1 MAQVDPDTPL
11 LPSVLDRLLDD
22 APDRSVDPP
31 VSRGQALAELRRA
44 VGRDL
49 ENLLNTRQRCK
60 APPADLKELDRSLV
74 NYGIPDFTGADMAT
88 VEKRDAFRAQ
98 VERLIRRL
106 EPRFVEVTVRMLDN
120 IDPEDRTLRFRIE
133 ALMYAD
139 PAPEPIVL
147 DSVLEPVSRNFSVR
161 DRGHG

>member
-1 MAQVDPDTPL
+1 
-11 LPSVLDRLLDD
+11 
-22 APDRSVDPP
+22 
-31 VSRGQALAELRRA
+31 
-44 VGRDL
+44 
-49 ENLLNTRQRCK
+49 
-60 APPADLKELDRSLV
+60 
-74 NYGIPDFTGADMAT
+74 
-88 VEKRDAFRAQ
+88 
-98 VERLIRRL
+98 
-106 EPRFVEVTVRMLDN
+106 MLDN